1 MSRKLSASAVETP
14 TAKSLVFSATFPTVA
29 FAASSAVRMGCGAS
43 SNAAQKYELGA
54 ADAIPLRKDV
64 PPGGST
70 NIEWQSLAPSHADA
84 PDTLGDA
91 APTGEKIDA
100 TMEAVFAVFADPL
113 FSGPPPPFET
123 FFAPDADFSPAF
135 PWILARCK
143 LINQLGGPRMRVFHW
158 ETLERM
164 GRIPR
169 WPDDRAHIL
178 DLEDLLAAWIERMDA
193 RGKIRLE
200 GEDRVLCLSMF
211 SHRWTRPS
219 VRVEEAHP
227 DTPDGRKAAAMAAY
241 GRGGNCGVFPNHQFE
256 YFFWVDFAGVH
267 QTDLHAKVLGVATL
281 PLYVAACSEIIFYH
295 TDSYEGRAWTRLERV
310 IGYAFNPAPMFVFID
325 DGYGAPGMERPSPE
339 KLAAEHACF
348 SLDEQTGGLLMA
360 INDPLGEGAG
370 ITSDADRILVEK
382 LLHQCLRN
390 PPLQAALKE
399 SFGANHDGLDLASCK
414 FAVDV
419 EHYRMDC
426 EQAKALLEKRN
437 QNVMSALT

>member
-1 MSRKLSASAVETP
+1 
-14 TAKSLVFSATFPTVA
+14 
-29 FAASSAVRMGCGAS
+29 
-43 SNAAQKYELGA
+43 
-54 ADAIPLRKDV
+54 
-64 PPGGST
+64 
-70 NIEWQSLAPSHADA
+70 
-84 PDTLGDA
+84 
-91 APTGEKIDA
+91 
-100 TMEAVFAVFADPL
+100 
-113 FSGPPPPFET
+113 
-123 FFAPDADFSPAF
+123 
-135 PWILARCK
+135 
-143 LINQLGGPRMRVFHW
+143 
-158 ETLERM
+158 
-164 GRIPR
+164 
-169 WPDDRAHIL
+169 
-178 DLEDLLAAWIERMDA
+178 
-193 RGKIRLE
+193 
-200 GEDRVLCLSMF
+200 
-211 SHRWTRPS
+211 
-219 VRVEEAHP
+219 
-227 DTPDGRKAAAMAAY
+227 MAAY

-295 TDSYEGRAWTRLERV
+295 TDSYEGRVDAPRARHRIRLQPGADVRLHRRRV
-310 IGYAFNPAPMFVFID
+310 CR
-325 DGYGAPGMERPSPE
+325 PGMERPSPE